1 MLEAF
6 VVFAVTFFV
15 PPAIG
20 VGLGRFVPRV
30 KGWQAGLLAAIPGTV
45 MFAAA
50 AIWTAQTVD
59 LEAAAVCTQP
69 DCNIGLIWFYAMIGL
84 AVLAAVTGFT
94 AGWFGRTIGQKL
106 REGAF

>member
-6 VVFAVTFFV
+6 AVFAVTFFV

-20 VGLGRFVPRV
+20 VALGRFFSSV
-30 KGWQAGLLAAIPGTV
+30 KGWQAGVLAALPGTAL
-45 MFAAA
+45 FAAA

-59 LEAAAVCTQP
+59 LEAAAACIEP

-84 AVLAAVTGFT
+84 AVLAAITGFA